1 MSRIL
6 HFWSDMRNSTT
17 QNLEPHK
24 YYYRKTYKLEIEK
37 FVFLYDFLS
46 SIVTNKIGYC

>member
-1 MSRIL
+1 MMMSRIL

-24 YYYRKTYKLEIEK
+24 FYNMKTYKLEIEK

-46 SIVTNKIGYC
+46 